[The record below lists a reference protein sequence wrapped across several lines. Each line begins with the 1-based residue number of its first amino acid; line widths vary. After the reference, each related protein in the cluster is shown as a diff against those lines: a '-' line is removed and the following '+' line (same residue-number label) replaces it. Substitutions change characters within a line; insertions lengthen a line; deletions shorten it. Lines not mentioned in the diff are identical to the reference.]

1 MRDMQEVSIIRAWD
15 HKGDVV
21 QLIARPENAS
31 DLMTLEKQN
40 GSDWDSDCKD
50 MPSILLDTSGVV
62 QLTDPE
68 QAMRLAQWIFTAA
81 TWLRME
87 QLEGSDELES
97 DDEDVDGVGF

>member
-1 MRDMQEVSIIRAWD
+1 MQEVSILRAWD
-15 HKGDVV
+15 VKGDVV

-31 DLMTLEKQN
+31 DLMTLENKD
-40 GSDWDSDCKD
+40 GSDWDSACKD
-50 MPSILLDTSGVV
+50 TPSILLDTSGVV
-62 QLTDPE
+62 QITDPE

-97 DDEDVDGVGF
+97 DDEDADGVGF